1 MNKKIGRNFEVF
13 TPCDS
18 IAAIT
23 QHIPNKSFQ
32 LVRYYGWY
40 SNKMRRPS
48 RRTKKCRP
56 RRSVEGVDVSA
67 HEPRRIL
74 FQEVAR
80 VDQKGVGSRSAAVP
94 EALTGNAHRFAH
106 RRGGFSSSAS
116 CAFSG
121 SGKRGWACNPA
132 PTRRA
137 KRPSIHGSTAPSR
150 LRHRTGH
157 GVLRHLKPSGSA
169 RVRLSHPLFSDPS
182 PPATAFSGCG
192 ARTRKS
198 PSLTSGSTFVTL
210 RPMETHA
217 FGFRPPANA
226 PA

>member
-1 MNKKIGRNFEVF
+1 VGDRAGPGFGIRIDPLPLRHEQE
-13 TPCDS
+13 DR
-18 IAAIT
+18 A
-23 QHIPNKSFQ
+23 Q
-32 LVRYYGWY
+32 LRGLHPLRLY
-40 SNKMRRPS
+40 RRDHPTHS
-48 RRTKKCRP
+48 Q
-56 RRSVEGVDVSA
+56 
-67 HEPRRIL
+67 
-74 FQEVAR
+74 QELPAR
-80 VDQKGVGSRSAAVP
+80 
-94 EALTGNAHRFAH
+94 ALLRVVAH